1 MKKIQILSASFKNGH
16 NIPSRY
22 TCDGK
27 GISPHISWGEVPS
40 GAASI
45 ALIMD
50 DPDAPTGVFVH
61 WVVYNIPADKR
72 ELPEAFLK
80 KDKMNDGTC
89 QGVSDFGRAGI
100 GYWGPCP
107 PHGIFHH
114 YYFKV
119 YVLDTKLDL
128 APQASKKQLEDA
140 MNGHILAKGE
150 MMGMYGRHG

>member
-1 MKKIQILSASFKNGH
+1 MEKIQILSTAFKNGR
-16 NIPSRY
+16 NISSRY

-27 GISPHISWGEVPS
+27 DISPHISWGELPS

-50 DPDAPTGVFVH
+50 DPDAPAGVFVH

-80 KDKMNDGTC
+80 KDKMDDGTC

-107 PHGIFHH
+107 PPGNFHH
-114 YYFKV
+114 YYFKL
-119 YVLDTKLDL
+119 YVLDTMLDL
-128 APQASKKQLEDA
+128 APQASKKQLEEA

-150 MMGMYGRHG
+150 IMGMYGR